1 MVRVTF
7 FQNREQQLTGF
18 DCAGHADYAEEND
31 VVCAAVSALVI
42 TCINSVEVL
51 TGELFTCDTDEEHGM
66 ISFRLQ
72 DGSGSGAQLLLQ
84 SLALGLEEMEDNYEE
99 YLDLTFEEV
108 T

>member
-1 MVRVTF
+1 MVRVAF

-18 DCAGHADYAEEND
+18 DCAGHAGYAEEND
-31 VVCAAVSALVI
+31 VVCAAVSALVV
-42 TCINSVEVL
+42 TCMNSVEML
-51 TGELFTCDTDEEHGM
+51 TGDLFTCDTDKTDGR

-72 DGSGSGAQLLLQ
+72 EGSGSGAQLLLQ
-84 SLALGLEEMEDNYEE
+84 SLALGLEEIETNYKD